1 MHDLSMMVYGLDDFM
16 ISNIKSVDYRCF
28 ICNLSKSDALKL
40 LNNSQL
46 DNKGILWIW
55 ILVKIEHPLK

>member
-28 ICNLSKSDALKL
+28 ICNLSKSDVLKL

-46 DNKGILWIW
+46 DNKGIL
-55 ILVKIEHPLK
+55 